1 MNAIVAGLALLIAA
15 FLNLQPFVGK
25 LLGLP
30 PPHTATPLATIAL
43 LCFTFVHGR
52 ARLGHRALGV
62 LLVGTFLVTFFMEA
76 ISVATGLVGE
86 YEYTDALGPKV
97 LGVPILIPGAWLMML
112 YPTLLTVETILD
124 APPVRRVR
132 ERHGLG
138 RAIVWCGIV
147 ALLSGMAMTA
157 WDVGVETI
165 IAVTG
170 EYTWKER
177 GGYFGIPIPN
187 FASWVVTSSAA
198 AFAFLT
204 WELTAP
210 ARPGPSAAAP
220 EWQPVAAYL
229 VVFLVT
235 FFGNLAHGNRAATL
249 VTVFVMT
256 PYLLLA
262 TARLVQRRLAPTAD
276 R

>member
-1 MNAIVAGLALLIAA
+1 MNAILAGSALVIAA
-15 FLNLQPFVGK
+15 FLNLQPFIRK
-25 LLGLP
+25 LLDLA
-30 PPHTATPLATIAL
+30 PPHTASPLATIAL
-43 LCFTFVHGR
+43 LCFTLLHGR
-52 ARLGHRALGV
+52 ARLGGRGLGV
-62 LLVGTFLVTFFMEA
+62 LLVGTFAVTFVMEA
-76 ISVATGLVGE
+76 MSIATGLVGQ

-132 ERHGLG
+132 EQHGLG
-138 RAIVWCGIV
+138 RAVAWCAFV
-147 ALLSGMAMTA
+147 SLLAGVAMTA
-157 WDVGVETI
+157 WDVGVETV

-170 EYTWKER
+170 EYTWKQR

-187 FASWVVTSSAA
+187 FVSWVVTSAVA
-198 AFAFLT
+198 TFAFLS

-210 ARPGPSAAAP
+210 ARARPSSAAP
-220 EWQPVAAYL
+220 EWQPIAAYL

-235 FFGNLAHGNRAATL
+235 FFGNLAHGNHAATV

-256 PYLLLA
+256 PYILLA
-262 TARLVQRRLAPTAD
+262 TARVLQRRVAVDAC
-276 R
+276 

>member
-1 MNAIVAGLALLIAA
+1 MNAIVAGSALLIAA
-15 FLNLQPFVGK
+15 FLNLQPFIRK
-25 LLGLP
+25 LLEFP
-30 PPHTATPLATIAL
+30 PPHAASPLATIAL
-43 LCFTFVHGR
+43 LCFTLVHGR
-52 ARLGHRALGV
+52 ARLGVRGLSV
-62 LLVGTFLVTFFMEA
+62 LLVGTFGVTFFMEA
-76 ISVATGLVGE
+76 LSMATGLVGD

-97 LGVPILIPGAWLMML
+97 LGVPVLIPGAWLMML

-132 ERHGLG
+132 EQHGLG
-138 RAIVWCGIV
+138 RALAWCAIVS
-147 ALLSGMAMTA
+147 LLVGMAMTA

-187 FASWVVTSSAA
+187 FVSWVITSSVA
-198 AFAFLT
+198 AFAFLS

-210 ARPGPSAAAP
+210 ARKPPSTMAP
-220 EWQPVAAYL
+220 EWQPIAAYL

-235 FFGNLAHGNRAATL
+235 FFGNLAHGNRAATV
-249 VTVFVMT
+249 VTVFVMM

-262 TARLVQRRLAPTAD
+262 TARLLQRRIAATAVQ
-276 R
+276 

>member
-1 MNAIVAGLALLIAA
+1 MNAILAGSALVIAG
-15 FLNLQPFVGK
+15 FLNLQPFFRK
-25 LLGLP
+25 LLDLP
-30 PPHTATPLATIAL
+30 PPHAASPLATVAL
-43 LCFTFVHGR
+43 LCFTLIHGR
-52 ARLGHRALGV
+52 ARLGSRGLGV
-62 LLVGTFLVTFFMEA
+62 LLIGTFAVTFVMEA
-76 ISVATGLVGE
+76 LSVATGLVGQ
-86 YEYTDALGPKV
+86 YEYADALGPKL

-112 YPTLLTVETILD
+112 YPTLLTVETILH
-124 APPVRRVR
+124 APPVRHVR
-132 ERHGLG
+132 AHRGLG
-138 RAIVWCGIV
+138 PALAWCAFVSLIVGV
-147 ALLSGMAMTA
+147 AMTA

-170 EYTWKER
+170 EYTWKDR

-187 FASWVVTSSAA
+187 FVSWVITSAA
-198 AFAFLT
+198 ATMAFLA

-210 ARPGPSAAAP
+210 PRAAASASAP

-235 FFGNLAHGNRAATL
+235 FFGNLAHGNLAATV

-262 TARLVQRRLAPTAD
+262 TARLWQRAWSG
-276 R
+276 